1 MGLIS
6 SFFFQRIREGTSFLS
21 RENLSYVRFIPE
33 SWNSIICMKVQI
45 HAKDKGNEGT
55 PNAVKKYFI
64 DTSYVIINKG

>member
-45 HAKDKGNEGT
+45 HATGNEGT
-55 PNAVKKYFI
+55 PNAVKKCFI